1 MKPISNHFDGKQYF
15 NQSAEPAMA
24 SPWKI
29 WWYFLTAPRID
40 TSPEKPLPIQILD
53 WTKWQALPAD
63 QVHVVRLGHSSMLM
77 KLHGQQWLVD
87 PVFSERAS
95 PLSFA
100 GPKRFHPVPIDVD
113 NMPMMDGVLLSHD
126 HYDHL
131 DAHTIERIS
140 MCKGK

>member
-53 WTKWQALPAD
+53 WTNWQALPTD
-63 QVHVVRLGHSSMLM
+63 QVHVVRLSHSSMLM
-77 KLHGQQWLVD
+77 KLHDQQWLVD